1 MRKGANGMNKKDK
14 ELLEQL
20 KGELN
25 KAASEVKVPER
36 LQKDNIVA
44 MLNESKKSESEKDFS
59 AKTGYKDN
67 NIIVL
72 RRITAVAAMLVIVI
86 GAVLLMKPNRGP
98 QTVVHDPAYEGFELD
113 EPIKSISSY
122 DEVEQAVR
130 KILEQE
136 NSTVQAT
143 LQEGKTEKNN
153 DSSPG
158 KTSVYVAAVPE
169 TPVLLGQSDVSDSSE
184 KSTKSYSQSADI
196 VKNDGKYLY
205 IVTAGVD
212 AKTGRPL
219 EQIKIVSALPADDMK
234 VVSTVVL
241 SDPSNSSTVDEC
253 FEIYLKGNK
262 LIALMKR
269 YDYSMT
275 GSSAASELSTVAV
288 YYDISDPTS
297 PVKIREHVQDGSY
310 ITSKLYG
317 SRLCIITAKSINNSL
332 AVKAAGAAE
341 KLLPSLKINGK
352 VTALSADNVFISV
365 NSPEASYLFITVTN
379 LDALESQ
386 VGSLA
391 VLGSGSEIYC
401 SPKAVYISR
410 EFVSTDKGSEYKNL
424 TEIYRFA
431 VSGTSV
437 KLSGSYTLEG
447 SVLKGLSVDEE
458 NDLLHIAASDDSSV
472 DFYVLND
479 KMEYVG
485 GVKRV
490 CKSGAK
496 SVKFIGKNAYVV
508 ESGSNKT
515 KIVDFS
521 EPRSPKVA
529 GSINT
534 GGFAGELFS
543 VSDTKLIGIRLSD
556 AGGATITL
564 IDVTDPNEPTE
575 VGSYALESTMRLPS
589 ANDSRGIML
598 IADTE
603 TFGIPVVSVNAA
615 DGTSVSSYMLFSVA
629 DGKITPVGA
638 YNHDAQAVGD
648 TATRAAVIGDNLY
661 TISGEKAVAFS
672 IKDCSVLSS
681 VKIK

>member
-72 RRITAVAAMLVIVI
+72 RRITAVAAMLVIVL

-169 TPVLLGQSDVSDSSE
+169 TPVLLGQSDVTDSSE
-184 KSTKSYSQSADI
+184 RSTKSYSQSADI

-332 AVKAAGAAE
+332 AE

-424 TEIYRFA
+424 
-431 VSGTSV
+431 

-589 ANDSRGIML
+589 AGDSRGIML